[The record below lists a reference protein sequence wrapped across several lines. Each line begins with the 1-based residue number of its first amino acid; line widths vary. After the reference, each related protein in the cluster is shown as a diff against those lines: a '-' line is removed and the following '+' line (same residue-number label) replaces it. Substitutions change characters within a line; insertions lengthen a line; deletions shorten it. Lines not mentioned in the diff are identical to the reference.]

1 MIMRT
6 SRAIILLALLT
17 LLALV
22 GTAVFVYLPVN
33 VTINSVSP
41 PVIFQLGSNAG
52 GTDLAGNTIQV
63 TLGANSSSAT
73 LILHP
78 TYQRTY
84 YHDVLLIT
92 NPSPPAGDN
101 YYIGIRVI
109 TPLTGAA
116 FASATARV
124 YDSANNLLFTA
135 DLMTAGTYGWPQLLP
150 DGQTYRID
158 IEIVINEGFTL
169 PSGSVTFELVYS
181 PQSVTPPP

>member
-1 MIMRT
+1 MRI
-6 SRAIILLALLT
+6 SRAVIILALLT

-52 GTDLAGNTIQV
+52 GQDLAGNTIQV

-73 LILHP
+73 LVLHP

-84 YHDVLLIT
+84 YHDVLQVS

-101 YYIGIRVI
+101 YYIGIKVVS
-109 TPLTGAA
+109 PLTGTG

-135 DLMTAGTYGWPQLLP
+135 DLTTAGTYGFPTLLP
-150 DGQTYRID
+150 DGQTFRID
-158 IEIVINEGFTL
+158 IEIVITEGVTL

-181 PQSVTPPP
+181 PQSATPPP